1 MSKYEYI
8 PDEKMPG
15 EDIADEILWV
25 LEKEFRQEFP
35 DKSFNH
41 NIEDSI
47 GMLSARAA
55 EEYRANP
62 VPASVWLERDG
73 WLRK

>member
-35 DKSFNH
+35 DKSFNR

-47 GMLSARAA
+47 GMLSARAT